1 MLSKI
6 IFVFV
11 PVIQPKL
18 INLTLSSQDISHFP
32 PHSVIQIL
40 AKGVDASY
48 SYSYSSISTGLTSLS
63 LSGCALDKLEDV
75 LDLTPIHAEDDATSN
90 FKLISLDLS
99 SNNISD
105 VSVLFTED
113 IISSSN
119 LTTLDISDNNIC
131 DINNVVTLLQD
142 QFSGI
147 SISSATQSCP
157 DDCIEKFS
165 IENGSEPLIKILQS
179 IFSSRIDES

>member
-1 MLSKI
+1 S
-6 IFVFV
+6 
-11 PVIQPKL
+11 
-18 INLTLSSQDISHFP
+18 LTLDGYDLSGDDAAAEYDRTA
-32 PHSVIQIL
+32 IQIL

-63 LSGCALDKLEDV
+63 LSGWALDKLEDV

-105 VSVLFTED
+105 VSILFTED

-131 DINNVVTLLQD
+131 DISNVLTLLQD

-157 DDCIEKFS
+157 DDCIE
-165 IENGSEPLIKILQS
+165 NGSEPLMSHHKTCRKQKNGGYAV
-179 IFSSRIDES
+179 